1 LLYEFFLSLGVSR
14 EDISLC
20 RERNDRP
27 LHQKAD
33 SADGE
38 ESLQILYHASMT
50 IGLLSSGLEMSEHWP
65 FLTVLERFG
74 MAVGVGLFVG
84 IERESSGKLGARTF
98 GLVAIVGCMAGLA
111 GIPFVWM
118 AMAIML
124 LMLTLINWRRL
135 TAHDELATTTTLS
148 LCVVIFASVL
158 CGMGHVYTPIAAT
171 ILCTS
176 LLAWKRPLHSF
187 TSALTQKEMH
197 SAILLAALSL
207 LVMPV
212 LPTYPIG
219 PGHLVNPRENWA
231 SVILIAGIAFVNY
244 ILLRVIGP
252 RGMEVTAFFGG
263 LINSRKVIVEFIL
276 RAEGNAE
283 ALSQI
288 IFRGVMLATSA
299 MAIRNALI
307 VALLSHSREA
317 IELSIAPIGLMFL
330 TSVALWRSQSLIR
343 ENAETPPLKLDLPF
357 SLTAALKFGLVFLA
371 LNVVGALAER
381 YFGTASFY
389 FVSAAG
395 GLLSSGSSIA
405 SAATLIH
412 HGELPAL
419 TGVNGVVISSI
430 ISVLINIPLLRRI
443 PGSPELRNKVSWSLL
458 GIVTAGVIG
467 AWINILWMHWHAL

>member
-1 LLYEFFLSLGVSR
+1 
-14 EDISLC
+14 
-20 RERNDRP
+20 
-27 LHQKAD
+27 
-33 SADGE
+33 
-38 ESLQILYHASMT
+38 
-50 IGLLSSGLEMSEHWP
+50 
-65 FLTVLERFG
+65 

-263 LINSRKVIVEFIL
+263 ADQQQKSDRRVHSACRRKCGGAVADYLSRSHVGDECDGDTKRIDRRSALTF
-276 RAEGNAE
+276 EGSDRT
-283 ALSQI
+283 LHRTDRI
-288 IFRGVMLATSA
+288 
-299 MAIRNALI
+299 
-307 VALLSHSREA
+307 
-317 IELSIAPIGLMFL
+317 

-405 SAATLIH
+405 SAATLISPRRTFRFDRCERCGDLQH
-412 HGELPAL
+412 HKRSHQHSF
-419 TGVNGVVISSI
+419 V
-430 ISVLINIPLLRRI
+430 RRI
-443 PGSPELRNKVSWSLL
+443 PDHRNYGTKS
-458 GIVTAGVIG
+458 AGVC
-467 AWINILWMHWHAL
+467 WALSPQGSSVLG